1 MYGRFDIG
9 LKLLSS
15 SGSAAGFFKMG
26 VIIADFSAEGMVDET
41 LHIQ

>member
-15 SGSAAGFFKMG
+15 SGSAVGYIPRELFKE
-26 VIIADFSAEGMVDET
+26 I
-41 LHIQ
+41 L

>member
-15 SGSAAGFFKMG
+15 SGSAVGFFKMG
-26 VIIADFSAEGMVDET
+26 VNGCKFRWV
-41 LHIQ
+41 